1 MGNATLT
8 LYQIICLLGI
18 PSLGTMVAWLYHKI
32 KARDT
37 KQDEENNAI
46 KLGMQ
51 ALLRSQMINDYN
63 RWIDEGYA
71 PIYAKENFENVW
83 KQYHALGANGV
94 MNNIHDTFMALPTQ
108 KPKSKRNSSNINN
121 N

>member
-1 MGNATLT
+1 MNTLT

-18 PSLGTMVAWLYHKI
+18 PSVGTMIGWLYHKVNTREKI
-32 KARDT
+32 QGK
-37 KQDEENNAI
+37 ENQAL

-63 RWIDEGYA
+63 SWMAEGYA
-71 PIYAKENFENVW
+71 PIYAKENFENMW
-83 KQYHALGANGV
+83 EQYEALGVNGV
-94 MNNIHDTFMALPTQ
+94 MNGIHETFMALPTQ
-108 KPKSKRNSSNINN
+108 KPKAKRNSTTNN

>member
-1 MGNATLT
+1 MNNVSLT
-8 LYQIICLLGI
+8 LYQLICLLGI
-18 PSLGTMVAWLYHKI
+18 PSLGTMIGWLYHKI
-32 KARDT
+32 KA
-37 KQDEENNAI
+37 KEKMQDSENQAL

-63 RWIDEGYA
+63 RWTKEEYA

-94 MNNIHDTFMALPTQ
+94 MDNIHAAFMALPTQ
-108 KPKSKRNSSNINN
+108 KFKPEHMSDDD
-121 N
+121 